1 MKNCFRFDLRSR
13 PYIFRLVNNLKTLL
27 VNEVPVDIQF
37 GGGCR
42 QICGYGNLHFL
53 RFVPFPLHLSPC
65 NRIFYG
71 INYKLI

>member
-1 MKNCFRFDLRSR
+1 M
-13 PYIFRLVNNLKTLL
+13 FRLVNHLKTLL

-53 RFVPFPLHLSPC
+53 RLVEFKTNVALEMAVLGF
-65 NRIFYG
+65 
-71 INYKLI
+71 